1 MEQIRYYGRSY
12 DLFNEFY
19 YISDLKIHTLIQSQE
34 VPISLSESWEFFSK
48 PDNLNEI
55 TPPDL
60 EFRITSGKPDP
71 MHDGQIVTYKIRV
84 APLIWNTWVTEI
96 KGVIP
101 EKQFI
106 DEQRSGPYKF
116 WHHLHRFTPHEGG
129 VLMED
134 VLHYALPL
142 GGLGELFGGFIH
154 RKVKGIFAYREDTLN
169 EFFPGAK
176 RVS

>member
-1 MEQIRYYGRSY
+1 M
-12 DLFNEFY
+12 
-19 YISDLKIHTLIQSQE
+19 KIHTLIQSQE

-48 PDNLNEI
+48 PENLNEI

-60 EFRITSGKPDP
+60 EFRITSGKPEP

-116 WHHLHRFTPHEGG
+116 WHHLHEFEPTKNGTLIKDK
-129 VLMED
+129 VN
-134 VLHYALPL
+134 YSLPF
-142 GGLGELFGGFIH
+142 GLFGNIAHSIYVKKKLAEIFGY
-154 RKVKGIFAYREDTLN
+154 RKKILTEKFG
-169 EFFPGAK
+169 
-176 RVS
+176 

>member
-12 DLFNEFY
+12 DLYNEFDH
-19 YISDLKIHTLIQSQE
+19 ISDLKIHTLIQSQE

-48 PDNLNEI
+48 PENLNEI

-60 EFRITSGKPDP
+60 EFRITSGKPEP

-116 WHHLHRFTPHEGG
+116 WHHLHEFEKTENGTLIKDI
-129 VLMED
+129 VN
-134 VLHYALPL
+134 YSLPF
-142 GGLGELFGGFIH
+142 GLFGNIAHSIYVEKKLAEIFGY
-154 RKVKGIFAYREDTLN
+154 RKKVLTEKFG
-169 EFFPGAK
+169 
-176 RVS
+176 

>member
-1 MEQIRYYGRSY
+1 M
-12 DLFNEFY
+12 
-19 YISDLKIHTLIQSQE
+19 KIHTLIQSQE

-48 PDNLNEI
+48 PENLNEI

-60 EFRITSGKPDP
+60 EFRITSGKPEP

-116 WHHLHRFTPHEGG
+116 WHHLHEFEKTENGTLIKDI
-129 VLMED
+129 VN
-134 VLHYALPL
+134 YSLPF
-142 GGLGELFGGFIH
+142 GLFGNIAHSIYVEKKLAEIFGY
-154 RKVKGIFAYREDTLN
+154 RKKVLTEKFG
-169 EFFPGAK
+169 
-176 RVS
+176 

>member
-1 MEQIRYYGRSY
+1 M
-12 DLFNEFY
+12 
-19 YISDLKIHTLIQSQE
+19 KIHTLIQSQE

-48 PDNLNEI
+48 PENLNEI

-60 EFRITSGKPDP
+60 EFRITSGKPEP

-116 WHHLHRFTPHEGG
+116 WHHLHEFEKTANGT
-129 VLMED
+129 LIKD
-134 VLHYALPL
+134 KINYSLPF
-142 GGLGELFGGFIH
+142 GLFGNIAHSIYVKKKLAEIFGY
-154 RKVKGIFAYREDTLN
+154 RKKILTEKFG
-169 EFFPGAK
+169 
-176 RVS
+176 

>member
-1 MEQIRYYGRSY
+1 M
-12 DLFNEFY
+12 
-19 YISDLKIHTLIQSQE
+19 KIHTLIQSQE

-48 PDNLNEI
+48 PENLNEI

-60 EFRITSGKPDP
+60 EFRITSGKPEP

-116 WHHLHRFTPHEGG
+116 WHHLHEFEKTENGTLIKDI
-129 VLMED
+129 VN
-134 VLHYALPL
+134 YSLPF
-142 GGLGELFGGFIH
+142 GLFGNIAHSIYVKKKLAEIFGY
-154 RKVKGIFAYREDTLN
+154 RKKILTEKFG
-169 EFFPGAK
+169 
-176 RVS
+176 

>member
-12 DLFNEFY
+12 DLSNEFDH
-19 YISDLKIHTLIQSQE
+19 ISDLKIHTLIQSQE
-34 VPISLSESWEFFSK
+34 IPISLSESWEFFSK
-48 PDNLNEI
+48 PENLNEI

-60 EFRITSGKPDP
+60 EFRITSGKPEP

-116 WHHLHRFTPHEGG
+116 WHPLHEFEKPKNGTLIKDK
-129 VLMED
+129 VN
-134 VLHYALPL
+134 YSLPF
-142 GGLGELFGGFIH
+142 GLFGNIAHSIYVKKKLAEIFGY
-154 RKVKGIFAYREDTLN
+154 RKKILTERFG
-169 EFFPGAK
+169 
-176 RVS
+176 

>member
-12 DLFNEFY
+12 DLYNEFDH
-19 YISDLKIHTLIQSQE
+19 ISDLKIHTLIQSQE

-48 PDNLNEI
+48 PENLNEI

-60 EFRITSGKPDP
+60 EFRITSGKPEP

-116 WHHLHRFTPHEGG
+116 WHHLHEFEKTENGTLIKDKVNYSLRFG
-129 VLMED
+129 
-134 VLHYALPL
+134 
-142 GGLGELFGGFIH
+142 LFGNIAHSIYVKKKLAEIFGY
-154 RKVKGIFAYREDTLN
+154 RKKILTERFG
-169 EFFPGAK
+169 
-176 RVS
+176 

>member
-12 DLFNEFY
+12 DLSNEFDL
-19 YISDLKIHTLIQSQE
+19 ISDLKIHTLIQSQE
-34 VPISLSESWEFFSK
+34 IPISLSESWEFFSK
-48 PDNLNEI
+48 PENLNEI

-71 MHDGQIVTYKIRV
+71 MHDGQIITYKIRV
-84 APLIWNTWVTEI
+84 APMIWNTWVTEI

-116 WHHLHRFTPHEGG
+116 WHHLHEFEPTENGTLIKDK
-129 VLMED
+129 VN
-134 VLHYALPL
+134 YSLPF
-142 GGLGELFGGFIH
+142 GLIGNIAHSIYVKKKLADIFGY
-154 RKVKGIFAYREDTLN
+154 RKKILTEKFG
-169 EFFPGAK
+169 
-176 RVS
+176 